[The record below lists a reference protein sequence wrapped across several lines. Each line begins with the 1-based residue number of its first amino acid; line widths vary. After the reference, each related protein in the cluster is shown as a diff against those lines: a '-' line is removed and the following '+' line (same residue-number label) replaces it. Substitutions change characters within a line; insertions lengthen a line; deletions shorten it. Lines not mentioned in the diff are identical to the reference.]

1 MEENIIYEEENG
13 APEENWDDEIILVRD
28 GKGNILEVNIP
39 DDE

>member
-13 APEENWDDEIILVRD
+13 APEEHWDDEIILVRD